1 MNTNE
6 KINNTIDEMKKVLER
21 HADKEEAKE
30 ALVNLNTLLE
40 KRIEEKKENN

>member
-21 HADKEEAKE
+21 HADKKDAKE

-40 KRIEEKKENN
+40 KRLEDKKEDN